1 MNLNDGKQMP
11 DFLLYIF
18 IVVILAVLLSAAC
31 YVPFK
36 AIVFLL
42 SGKRPLILI
51 PKYQFLISFILSFPA
66 AYCSWVVFYVS
77 RGEYESCF
85 YLSIY
90 LIMQACLMLVFT
102 FKAKA
107 SR

>member
-1 MNLNDGKQMP
+1 MSDL
-11 DFLLYIF
+11 FLHIF
-18 IVVILAVLLSAAC
+18 IVVILAVLLSGAC

-36 AIVFLL
+36 VVVFLF
-42 SGKRPLILI
+42 GGERPLICI
-51 PKYQFLISFILSFPA
+51 PKYQFFISFILSVPA
-66 AYCSWVVFYVS
+66 AYCSWVIFYVT
-77 RGEYESCF
+77 RGEYEFCF

-102 FKAKA
+102 VKANA

>member
-1 MNLNDGKQMP
+1 MP

-51 PKYQFLISFILSFPA
+51 PKYQFLFHLFCRFQRRIVRGLSFTSVGANMNP
-66 AYCSWVVFYVS
+66 VFI
-77 RGEYESCF
+77 C
-85 YLSIY
+85 LSI
-90 LIMQACLMLVFT
+90 
-102 FKAKA
+102 
-107 SR
+107 